1 MTDFIYWLG
10 DFFFTIFKPLE
21 WLGETPYFNLNVAFI
36 ILGFIGLFVWLKM
49 QAKFNKE
56 AEEKGTLK

>member
-1 MTDFIYWLG
+1 MTDFFYWLG
-10 DFFFTIFKPLE
+10 EFFYTIFKPLE

-36 ILGFIGLFVWLKM
+36 ILGFVGLFFWLRM